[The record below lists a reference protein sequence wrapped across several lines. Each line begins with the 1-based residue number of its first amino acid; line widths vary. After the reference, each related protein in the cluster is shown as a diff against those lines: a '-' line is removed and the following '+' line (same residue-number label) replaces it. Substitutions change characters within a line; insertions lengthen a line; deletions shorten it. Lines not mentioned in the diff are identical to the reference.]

1 MYARHT
7 ASNTSGHVNNTIFF
21 SSSFIISFLS
31 FFLSLCAATWQC
43 TPFDVYLSLFFI
55 IILSYMI
62 QLMNAVVVKLR
73 RLTYTYGRPL
83 YSYVINVFDPHITE
97 HLQVIFEI

>member
-1 MYARHT
+1 
-7 ASNTSGHVNNTIFF
+7 
-21 SSSFIISFLS
+21 
-31 FFLSLCAATWQC
+31 
-43 TPFDVYLSLFFI
+43 
-55 IILSYMI
+55 MI